1 MAPTPG
7 AVERAQIVSS
17 LIDLGNIIWADLLR
31 KVLESSLNTMVVSH
45 IVFAHSLVVSTLGKS
60 MNKAELV
67 NVVAKATGQSKLSVQ
82 NTVASLLH
90 SLTAALAKGERVTL
104 VGFGTFERRQRQARF
119 GVNPQNPKQ
128 KLKIEAAKV
137 PVFRAGQELKDI
149 TDGKA
154 KMPAMPKSV
163 AAVEPKKEAKKEAK
177 PAAKKAAAKPA
188 KKAAAKKSAAK
199 KPVAKK
205 AAAKPAKKAVAKKAV
220 AKKPVAKKKK
230 R

>member
-1 MAPTPG
+1 
-7 AVERAQIVSS
+7 
-17 LIDLGNIIWADLLR
+17 
-31 KVLESSLNTMVVSH
+31 
-45 IVFAHSLVVSTLGKS
+45 

-90 SLTAALAKGERVTL
+90 SLTSALAKGERVTL

-163 AAVEPKKEAKKEAK
+163 AAPEPSKEAK
-177 PAAKKAAAKPA
+177 PKAKAAAKPA

>member
-17 LIDLGNIIWADLLR
+17 LIDLGNIIWAELLR

-163 AAVEPKKEAKKEAK
+163 AAPEAKKEAK

>member
-1 MAPTPG
+1 
-7 AVERAQIVSS
+7 
-17 LIDLGNIIWADLLR
+17 
-31 KVLESSLNTMVVSH
+31 
-45 IVFAHSLVVSTLGKS
+45 

-90 SLTAALAKGERVTL
+90 SLTSALAKGERVTL

-163 AAVEPKKEAKKEAK
+163 AAPEPKKESKKEAK
-177 PAAKKAAAKPA
+177 PAAKAKAAAKPA

-205 AAAKPAKKAVAKKAV
+205 AAAKPAKKAVAKKVV